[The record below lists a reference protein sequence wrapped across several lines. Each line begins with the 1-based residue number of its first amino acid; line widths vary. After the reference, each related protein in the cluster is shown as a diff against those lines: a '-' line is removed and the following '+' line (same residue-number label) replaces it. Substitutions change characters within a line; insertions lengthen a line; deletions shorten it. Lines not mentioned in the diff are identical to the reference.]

1 MGSKQKAQQGLALIK
16 EAILESL
23 QSHLMGLTNAEI
35 ADALD
40 LRSDYLGGQKDY
52 LPWSVLGLLLNDKQ
66 IRRSGRR
73 YLLAGERGRVGVR
86 PKVLHLGIPPEGKS

>member
-1 MGSKQKAQQGLALIK
+1 MDSKQKAQQGLALIK

-23 QSHLMGLTNAEI
+23 QSHPEGLTNSEI
-35 ADALD
+35 ADLLD

-66 IRRSGRR
+66 IRRTGRR
-73 YLLAGERGRVGVR
+73 YVR
-86 PKVLHLGIPPEGKS
+86 I

>member
-1 MGSKQKAQQGLALIK
+1 MQPKEKAQKGLALIK

-23 QSHLMGLTNAEI
+23 DCHSEGLTNSEI
-35 ADALD
+35 ADLLE

-66 IRRSGRR
+66 IHRNGRR
-73 YLLAGERGRVGVR
+73 YLLNR
-86 PKVLHLGIPPEGKS
+86 S